1 MIETEI
7 LKNIPVFSSFDVKTI
22 ERIQKTGN
30 LIALDA
36 GQDLFNSPDEI
47 KSSLLIVLKGKLKIS
62 LKGNDHTSVMIRYLF
77 KDDFWG
83 EFGLFDGNNVLVDIT
98 AEEQT
103 DVIVYDRKKIFNE
116 FSVEPDLVEKF
127 MGGLAARLRQSQF
140 AQDSLTVKD
149 SDSKVARTILKL
161 GVDYGIVKSG
171 MVEIEKLPTQ
181 IELAKISG
189 TSRETVSRTLHSF
202 AKKGFVE
209 IDGSKLRIKDF
220 MKLREIIL

>member
-7 LKNIPVFSSFDVKTI
+7 LKNIPAFSSFDVKI
-22 ERIQKTGN
+22 SELIQKTGN
-30 LIALDA
+30 LITLEA

-47 KSSLLIVLKGKLKIS
+47 KSSLLIVMKGKLKIS
-62 LKGNDHTSVMIRYLF
+62 LKGTDQTTVMIRYLF

-83 EFGLFDGNNVLVDIT
+83 EYGLFDGNNVLVDIT
-98 AEEQT
+98 AEEQS

-116 FSVEPDLVEKF
+116 FSAEPKLLERF
-127 MGGLAARLRQSQF
+127 IAGLISKLRQSQF

-161 GVDYGIVKSG
+161 CIDSGIVKSG